1 MDAGTLFSGRL
12 LLGLFRD
19 EHGQDL
25 IEYALL
31 TAGIGLAGIA
41 VWPAITTAV
50 GAAYQTLDT
59 RTQSLWQVPDPGGV

>member
-1 MDAGTLFSGRL
+1 MDIGNPSLSRL
-12 LLGLFRD
+12 LRRLVQD
-19 EHGQDL
+19 DSGQDL

-59 RTQSLWQVPDPGGV
+59 RTQSLWQSPNPGGV